1 MNLQLTDLNT
11 AVELDRAALIQVLG
25 AGSHAYDWRHTVSRK
40 YSSKYFSKTTRV
52 IKGNKRVRVRKYFR
66 RDTQS
71 IKHTYKRQVLTGMVY
86 L

>member
-1 MNLQLTDLNT
+1 MNMQIADLNT

-25 AGSHAYDWRHTVSRK
+25 AGAHAYDWRHTVSRK
-40 YSSKYFSKTTRV
+40 YSSKYFSKTTNV

-66 RDTQS
+66 RDKQT